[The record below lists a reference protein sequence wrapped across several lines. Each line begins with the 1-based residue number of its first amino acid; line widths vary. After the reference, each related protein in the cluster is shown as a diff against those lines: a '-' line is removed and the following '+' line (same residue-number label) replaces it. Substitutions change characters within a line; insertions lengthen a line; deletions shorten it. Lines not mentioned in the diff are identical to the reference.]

1 MIFKLT
7 LYATKY
13 DLKSNTDITFL
24 SYPCLKLPHYVF
36 LNFNKSLIEKDKVL
50 FLKALTFRL
59 RNMQGHAGDWSSSL

>member
-24 SYPCLKLPHYVF
+24 SYPCLKLTTLCVSEF
-36 LNFNKSLIEKDKVL
+36 
-50 FLKALTFRL
+50 
-59 RNMQGHAGDWSSSL
+59 